1 MAGLTYGAHMA
12 LAGHGFELLGL
23 SLFGP
28 KPLEAVHLDLADGLS
43 VLYGLN
49 GSGKSTILREAEA
62 VLRGVAPGQPG
73 GVSSSQSCL
82 HVRFTALHE
91 DPDVFERSQ
100 FEEAVVE
107 SFLGSEEPVAIPAFK
122 TRAEQ
127 WQWMLNHCLQQEL
140 DSEWIWDEPV
150 LAHQESVAFC
160 LVPIGTLN
168 RPAWG
173 SYVSA
178 QLSEME
184 WTALKDQREVQQRIT
199 DKALSTG
206 TLSNADVKSL
216 VNGTSPVAIFGETP
230 WTRLAAKKGVHAND
244 YLTDWPAH
252 FPLPL
257 SPLGQLSVSPVHII
271 SDIGSIA
278 STRDAT
284 NSLLVS
290 LAEEHG
296 ELIEIADDSETRLNP
311 QFMKAVERLEAD
323 ANAFLKLTGPHFF
336 KLELELKSPHEWF
349 VGEIPEWTASIQET
363 SIGIGRLSGAEL
375 RWALAALQWALSG
388 LDTSRPQ
395 VFLIDEPER
404 GLHRMREQE
413 LPQMLR
419 TLCTRSE
426 NLMVL
431 AASHAP
437 SFLDVRVGTKL
448 RHVSRLQG
456 YPTVLRPVDLGSS
469 SLMSQS
475 AESLGLSPSD
485 LLQLT
490 RVFVLVEGVHDE
502 IVLNAALGDD
512 IRRAGGRIIPI
523 NGVGHARSIAD
534 ARILFDATAA
544 SIVFVIDNVNSE
556 PAIKIW
562 NQATKEYRDG
572 GRKTA
577 KSTLAR
583 LTRLGTGGEL
593 VWLQALGERAI
604 DTNVLHRIKPFG
616 LSKRDILCYLPSSA
630 FMSSDASWED
640 LSTAYEQARSR
651 GLTKESFKSWLTRMR
666 GADFSRQNVENAAP
680 HVGDSLPAEFTQ
692 LSLLIQ
698 GLALLGPVDD
708 LDTAPLPSV

>member
-1 MAGLTYGAHMA
+1 MA

-49 GSGKSTILREAEA
+49 GSGKSTILREAEG

-73 GVSSSQSCL
+73 GVSSTQTCL
-82 HVRFTALHE
+82 HVRFTALDE
-91 DPDVFERSQ
+91 NPAVYERSQ

-107 SFLGSEEPVAIPAFK
+107 SFLGPEEPVDMPTFE

-127 WQWMLNHCLQQEL
+127 WQWMLNYCLKQEL
-140 DSEWIWDEPV
+140 DNEWIWDEPV
-150 LAHQESVAFC
+150 LAHQESVTFC
-160 LVPIGTLN
+160 LVPIGTLD

-178 QLSEME
+178 ELSEME
-184 WTALKDQREVQQRIT
+184 WTALKEHREVQQRIT

-216 VNGTSPVAIFGETP
+216 MSGTNPLAIFGETS
-230 WTRLAAKKGVHAND
+230 WTRLAATKGAQEND
-244 YLTDWPAH
+244 YLNDWPAH

-257 SPLGQLSVSPVHII
+257 SPMGQLSVPPVHVI
-271 SDIGSIA
+271 SDTGSIA
-278 STRDAT
+278 GTRDAT

-290 LAEEHG
+290 LAEAHG
-296 ELIEIADDSETRLNP
+296 ELIEIADDSETRFNP
-311 QFMKAVERLEAD
+311 QFINAVGRLEAD

-336 KLELELKSPHEWF
+336 KLGLELKSPHEWF

-375 RWALAALQWALSG
+375 RWALAALQWALAG
-388 LDTSRPQ
+388 LDTTRPQ

-456 YPTVLRPVDLGSS
+456 FPTVLRPVDLGSS
-469 SLMSQS
+469 SLMSRS

-490 RVFVLVEGVHDE
+490 RVFVLVEGIHDE
-502 IVLNAALGDD
+502 IVLSAALGSDL
-512 IRRAGGRIIPI
+512 RRAGARIIPI
-523 NGVGHARSIAD
+523 NGAGHARSIAD

-544 SIVFVIDNVNSE
+544 SIVFVTDNVDSA
-556 PAIKIW
+556 PALKIW
-562 NQATKEYRDG
+562 NQASREYLDG
-572 GRKTA
+572 SRRTA
-577 KSTLAR
+577 KGTLAR
-583 LTRLGTGGEL
+583 LTKLGPGGEPL
-593 VWLQALGERAI
+593 WLQALGERAI

-630 FMSSDASWED
+630 FMPSDASWED
-640 LSTAYEQARSR
+640 LSTAFEQARSR
-651 GLTKESFKSWLTRMR
+651 GLTTENFKSWLTKMR
-666 GADFSRQNVENAAP
+666 GADFSRQNVEKAAL
-680 HVGDSLPAEFTQ
+680 HIGDSLPAELTQ
-692 LSLLIQ
+692 LSLVIQ
-698 GLALLGPVDD
+698 ELGLMGPVDD
-708 LDTAPLPSV
+708 LDADLKRSG